1 MFLNYIYSFKMLQ
14 TEEEYVQILEGF
26 KTWIIVK
33 GCIKCKYNKA
43 ICKNSTCKAR
53 YSILKNI
60 VFAKN

>member
-1 MFLNYIYSFKMLQ
+1 MLQ